1 MAESEQ
7 KAESIWWKLG
17 AVILSVV
24 ALVVAMRSCAI
35 SKQALSLSRT
45 SFVTTSRP
53 YLLVSPYKPEEW
65 DSFLKCTSVDAG
77 TDVAVAFRIRNA
89 GSTPAHNTR
98 VDQANV
104 DMHFTSKSTGD
115 DITDRTRL
123 DLKLVQPDGL
133 TVGPNEKYQMEAH
146 LVADGLGDQT
156 ARMQD
161 LLDQG
166 AKLPVE
172 IRVSYDAVLGDKTA
186 RHTSITK
193 AMLYKDRAEI
203 LASEVK

>member
-1 MAESEQ
+1 MTESEQ
-7 KAESIWWKLG
+7 KPESIWWKLG
-17 AVILSVV
+17 AVLLSVV
-24 ALVVAMRSCAI
+24 ALIVAIRSCAI
-35 SKQALSLSRT
+35 SNHALSLSQT

-65 DSFLKCTSVDAG
+65 GSFLKCTSVDAG
-77 TDVAVAFRIRNA
+77 TDVAMAFRIKNA
-89 GSTPAHNTR
+89 GSTPAHSTR
-98 VDQANV
+98 VDEANV
-104 DMHFTSKSTGD
+104 EMHFTSKKTGA

-133 TVGPNEKYQMEAH
+133 TIGPSEKYQMEAH
-146 LVADGLGDQT
+146 FLADDIGDQT

-161 LLDQG
+161 LLDRG

-172 IRVSYDAVLGDKTA
+172 IQVSYDAVLGDETT

-193 AMLYKDRAEI
+193 AMLYKDKAEI

>member
-1 MAESEQ
+1 MAEAEQ

-35 SKQALSLSRT
+35 SKQALSLTQT

-65 DSFLKCTSVDAG
+65 DAFLKCTSVDAG
-77 TDVAVAFRIRNA
+77 TDVALAFRIKNA

-98 VDQANV
+98 VDEANV
-104 DMHFTSKSTGD
+104 DMHFTSKQTGA

-123 DLKLVQPDGL
+123 DLQLAQPDGL
-133 TVGPNEKYQMEAH
+133 TIGPNEKYQMEAH
-146 LVADGLGDQT
+146 MVVHDIGDQT

-161 LLDQG
+161 LLDRG

-172 IRVSYDAVLGDKTA
+172 IQVSYDAVLGDRTT

-193 AMLYKDRAEI
+193 AMLYKDRAEV

>member
-1 MAESEQ
+1 
-7 KAESIWWKLG
+7 
-17 AVILSVV
+17 
-24 ALVVAMRSCAI
+24 
-35 SKQALSLSRT
+35 
-45 SFVTTSRP
+45 
-53 YLLVSPYKPEEW
+53 
-65 DSFLKCTSVDAG
+65 
-77 TDVAVAFRIRNA
+77 
-89 GSTPAHNTR
+89 
-98 VDQANV
+98 
-104 DMHFTSKSTGD
+104 
-115 DITDRTRL
+115 
-123 DLKLVQPDGL
+123 
-133 TVGPNEKYQMEAH
+133 MEAH